1 MGFLC
6 FSCCAALEQQDRLDR
21 EAHRI
26 VRKPKRTPLF
36 CAAALTLSLALP
48 APAPAPPPKPPF
60 CHGCARYG
68 RGCVRPCYRDV
79 MKK

>member
-1 MGFLC
+1 MGFRY

-36 CAAALTLSLALP
+36 CAAAEDPRRYTAGEVLA
-48 APAPAPPPKPPF
+48 
-60 CHGCARYG
+60 R
-68 RGCVRPCYRDV
+68 VRSRIDGSGKV
-79 MKK
+79 